1 MRNSR
6 TSRQSRKK
14 LIIAIPIII
23 VVLGGLLY
31 WLYSLP
37 PFYGSSPGTIS
48 VYEENCGIVY
58 VSPSMPNAGSVCS
71 EPIAA
76 VVMPM
81 RFNLSTVIHNSNGN
95 ATTLHDVFFGVYVQE
110 GHAIKVSMNS
120 SAPMSFRVY
129 FDNQSTSVA
138 RGVANEALEE
148 SHLITNQTGISTYS
162 NRILAQH
169 DGVYIFEMTV
179 SKPIPVPVVGFDL
192 QANDLLP

>member
-1 MRNSR
+1 MTEHP
-6 TSRQSRKK
+6 TSRRLRKR
-14 LIIAIPIII
+14 LVTAI
-23 VVLGGLLY
+23 VVIVVVGGLFY

-37 PFYGSSPGTIS
+37 PDYNPPGMIS
-48 VYEENCGIVY
+48 VYEENCGIIY

-76 VVMPM
+76 VVMPI

-95 ATTLHDVFFGVYVQE
+95 ATTLHDVFFGVYLQE
-110 GHAIKVSMNS
+110 GHAIKISMNS
-120 SAPMSFRVY
+120 SAPLSFRVY

-138 RGVANEALEE
+138 SGVANEALEE
-148 SHLITNQTGISTYS
+148 SHLITNQTGITTYS
-162 NRILAQH
+162 DRILAQH
-169 DGVYIFEMTV
+169 NGVYIFEMTV